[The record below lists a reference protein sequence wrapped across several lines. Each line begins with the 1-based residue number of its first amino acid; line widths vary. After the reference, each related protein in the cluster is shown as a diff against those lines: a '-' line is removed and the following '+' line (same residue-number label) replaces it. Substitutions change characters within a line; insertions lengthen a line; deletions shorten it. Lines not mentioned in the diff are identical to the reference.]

1 MSRLPLQLIA
11 IAVLFAVVVVV
22 NSAFIVPET
31 RSALVFRFGEPK
43 SKYTTAGLR
52 FKLPFAE
59 SVSFIDKRNR
69 NLEQA
74 QTEIIARNQ
83 ERLIVDAFAR
93 YRIIEPLLF
102 YQSVR
107 TESSGED
114 RLGTQFEDSIRAVL
128 GEVTVDEII
137 SERRGELMLRIR
149 DQLTRSARPLGV
161 EIIDVKIRRADLP
174 QTNSEAVFQ
183 RMIAERRQLAQ
194 QYRSEGNEQ
203 ANQIRAQADRQV
215 IEIKAQAEEEDPKN
229 SKALPMVSATR
240 FLRPLMARMRSF
252 SPSIARCL
260 PMKNLYKREKRRFC
274 FLPTANSSAIS
285 IIWKAVASDLKPIS
299 FGRRDA
305 CRSQGLR

>member
-1 MSRLPLQLIA
+1 MSKLPLP
-11 IAVLFAVVVVV
+11 LFFTALLVILFVVV
-22 NSAFIVPET
+22 NAAFIVPET
-31 RSALVFRFGEPK
+31 QSALVFRFGEPK
-43 SKYTTAGLR
+43 SQYTSAGLK
-52 FKLPFAE
+52 FKIPFAE
-59 SVSFIDKRNR
+59 SVNFIDKRNR

-93 YRIIEPLLF
+93 YRITDPLLF

-107 TESSGED
+107 TERDGED
-114 RLGTQFEDSIRAVL
+114 RLGPQFEDSIRAVL

-137 SERRGELMLRIR
+137 SERRSELMLRIR
-149 DQLTRSARPLGV
+149 ELLSGSARPLGV

-215 IEIKAQAEEEDPKN
+215 IEIKAEAEEEAQKIRGAADAERNAIFAAAYGKDTEFFAFYR
-229 SKALPMVSATR
+229 SLLAYEEALQKGETTI
-240 FLRPLMARMRSF
+240 LL
-252 SPSIARCL
+252 SPDSEFFRYFN
-260 PMKNLYKREKRRFC
+260 NLE
-274 FLPTANSSAIS
+274 
-285 IIWKAVASDLKPIS
+285 
-299 FGRRDA
+299 GRRK
-305 CRSQGLR
+305 

>member
-1 MSRLPLQLIA
+1 MRQGSIIA
-11 IAVLFAVVVVV
+11 GALLLFGLFVVVV

-31 RSALVFRFGEPK
+31 HSALVFRFGEPK
-43 SKYTTAGLR
+43 NQYTDAGLK

-59 SVSFIDKRNR
+59 SVNFIDKRNR
-69 NLEQA
+69 NLEQG

-93 YRIIEPLLF
+93 YRVTDPLLF

-107 TESSGED
+107 AIEVGED
-114 RLGTQFEDSIRAVL
+114 RLASQLDRSIRAVL

-137 SERRGELMLRIR
+137 SERRSELMLRIR
-149 DQLTRSARPLGV
+149 DLVSQSARPLGV
-161 EIIDVKIRRADLP
+161 EVIDVKIRRADLP

-215 IEIKAQAEEEDPKN
+215 IEIKAQAEEEAQKIRGAADGERNAVFAAAYGKDPEFFAFYR
-229 SKALPMVSATR
+229 SLLAYEEALQKGDTR
-240 FLRPLMARMRSF
+240 ILL
-252 SPSIARCL
+252 SPDSEFFRYFN
-260 PMKNLYKREKRRFC
+260 NLE
-274 FLPTANSSAIS
+274 
-285 IIWKAVASDLKPIS
+285 
-299 FGRRDA
+299 GRR
-305 CRSQGLR
+305 Q

>member
-215 IEIKAQAEEEDPKN
+215 IEIKAQAEEEAQKIRGAADGERNAVFAAAYGKD
-229 SKALPMVSATR
+229 AEFFA
-240 FLRPLMARMRSF
+240 FYRSLLAYEESLQEGKTTILL
-252 SPSIARCL
+252 SPDSEFFRYFN
-260 PMKNLYKREKRRFC
+260 NLEG
-274 FLPTANSSAIS
+274 
-285 IIWKAVASDLKPIS
+285 
-299 FGRRDA
+299 GR
-305 CRSQGLR
+305 